1 MSYPPTL
8 ERPVAQP
15 EPQPK
20 EAGLRLE
27 LSLNSLAQ
35 LPAPVGAH
43 ELAWS
48 YLLDAVIADAY
59 GAGLSL
65 LRVSLPVA
73 GLEDEVRL
81 RAALSRRAEAASPA
95 ATGVAFLGAAHL
107 PLGDATRLYRV
118 TFGFL
123 APRDLRTLPVPVTVP
138 WRLTDELSVYC
149 LPARLWGGP
158 IRAAALLNRPDLG
171 DRAMFRM
178 RRLFV
183 RRGRHPAY
191 YHLEFWRRS

>member
-27 LSLNSLAQ
+27 LSLDPRAQ
-35 LPAPVGAH
+35 FPAPVGAH

-59 GAGLSL
+59 GAGISL
-65 LRVSLPVA
+65 LRVNLPAV
-73 GLEDEVRL
+73 GLEDEVQL
-81 RAALSRRAEAASPA
+81 RAALSCRTEAASPA
-95 ATGVAFLGAAHL
+95 ATGVALLGGAHL
-107 PLGDATRLYRV
+107 SLGDATRLYRV
-118 TFGFL
+118 TFGLL
-123 APRDLRTLPVPVTVP
+123 APRELRTLPVPVAAP
-138 WRLTDELSVYC
+138 WRLTNELSVYC
-149 LPARLWGGP
+149 LSARLWGGP

-191 YHLEFWRRS
+191 YHLEFWSRS

>member
-27 LSLNSLAQ
+27 LSLDPLVQ

-65 LRVSLPVA
+65 LRLSLPA
-73 GLEDEVRL
+73 EGLEDEVRL
-81 RAALSRRAEAASPA
+81 RAALSRRAKGASRDA
-95 ATGVAFLGAAHL
+95 IGVALLGAAHL
-107 PLGDATRLYRV
+107 PPGDATRLYCV
-118 TFGFL
+118 TFGLL
-123 APRDLRTLPVPVTVP
+123 APRELRTLSVPVAAP
-138 WRLTDELSVYC
+138 WRLADELSVYC
-149 LPARLWGGP
+149 LPAQLWGGP
-158 IRAAALLNRPDLG
+158 IRLASLFNRPDLG
-171 DRAMFRM
+171 DRAMFKM

-183 RRGRHPAY
+183 RRGRYPAY
-191 YHLEFWRRS
+191 YHLKIWSRP